1 MQLIEPLMMIDE
13 ESQQFV
19 FLGQIQTHSTQD
31 YFAQWT
37 LPYLC
42 AGGPSMMMLIHK
54 ICIALSGF
62 GRLST
67 VDRVMR
73 LKAEMLL
80 QSTEHYSAGPHPQG
94 AFTGAEANRNLRAQL
109 EPDEIFYVVKYSLSL
124 FYCIPGMERGV
135 Y

>member
-1 MQLIEPLMMIDE
+1 MQLIQPLMMIDE
-13 ESQQFV
+13 ESQQFMS
-19 FLGQIQTHSTQD
+19 QIQTCKSQD
-31 YFAQWT
+31 DFAHLT

-54 ICIALSGF
+54 ICMALSGF

-67 VDRVMR
+67 VDRVIR

-80 QSTEHYSAGPHPQG
+80 QSTEEQYSAGPHPQG

-109 EPDEIFYVVKYSLSL
+109 EPDKIFYVVKYSLSL
-124 FYCIPGMERGV
+124 FYCIPGRQRGV